1 MISRGAASLFALV
14 IAGAFFSILFGGA
27 NAPDKVDS
35 KQMENFRMAQAAP
48 LSGLIDTGFSYS
60 PALAEKFG
68 LPAEDAIAMQAP
80 LLGAALELK
89 DGLVGKDCVLH
100 VLFDA
105 SIDIRLPDAQS
116 MQALGSNMDVFPN
129 GFMQRPSKDIRQFFA
144 AQIGALANR
153 AIFRFGNRP
162 LEGGATSGDDAEG
175 SYTSMPLQGYNREF
189 VPGVGWLAMSINC
202 ELASQEQYQYSA
214 LYVESNSSPSDMVL
228 NGHVDASK
236 MIELQVPQVLMD
248 GMRESLR
255 AAADESLSSPRRSR
269 FSVFK

>member
-1 MISRGAASLFALV
+1 MV
-14 IAGAFFSILFGGA
+14 FGGFR
-27 NAPDKVDS
+27 APDQVDS
-35 KQMENFRMAQAAP
+35 NQMENFRMAQAAP
-48 LSGLIDTGFSYS
+48 PSGLIDAGFSYS

-68 LPAEDAIAMQAP
+68 LPADDAIAMQAP

-89 DGLVGKDCVLH
+89 DGFAGKDCVLH

-105 SIDIRLPDAQS
+105 SIDIRLPDANS

-129 GFMQRPSKDIRQFFA
+129 GFMQRPNKEIRQFFA
-144 AQIGALANR
+144 GQISALANR

-214 LYVESNSSPSDMVL
+214 LYVESTSSPSDMVL
-228 NGHVDASK
+228 NGHVDAGK
-236 MIELQVPQVLMD
+236 MIELQIPQVLMD
-248 GMRESLR
+248 GMRTALEVVANAPASAER
-255 AAADESLSSPRRSR
+255 PSR
-269 FSVFK
+269 FTIIK

>member
-1 MISRGAASLFALV
+1 
-14 IAGAFFSILFGGA
+14 
-27 NAPDKVDS
+27 
-35 KQMENFRMAQAAP
+35 MENFRMAQVALP
-48 LSGLIDTGFSYS
+48 SGLIDSGFSYS

-68 LPAEDAIAMQAP
+68 LPADDAIAMQAP

-89 DGLVGKDCVLH
+89 DGFAGKDCVLH

-105 SIDIRLPDAQS
+105 SIDIRLPDAHS

-129 GFMQRPSKDIRQFFA
+129 GFMQRPNKEIRQFFA
-144 AQIGALANR
+144 GQISALANR

-162 LEGGATSGDDAEG
+162 LEGGATSGDDPEG

-214 LYVESNSSPSDMVL
+214 LYVESTSSPSDMVL
-228 NGHVDASK
+228 NGHVDAGK
-236 MIELQVPQVLMD
+236 MIELQIPQVLMD
-248 GMRESLR
+248 GMRTALEVVANAPASVER
-255 AAADESLSSPRRSR
+255 PSR
-269 FSVFK
+269 FTIIK